1 MLLTLGEIF
10 EQTKKLV
17 NIPQRVKVL
26 QDNASPALFYVLRL
40 ALTDPAPKWLLPEAP
55 PVFTPFQ
62 VSRGGKKLT
71 IQAGMS
77 PSNLSRECRRLY
89 LFLEGGHPSLQE
101 PRRVKLFAQMLEGL
115 DPSEV
120 KILLA
125 LKDGRFAAEYR
136 LNKKVV
142 DTAFPGLLDMPWK
155 TVQFIPQV

>member
-1 MLLTLGEIF
+1 MPLTLGEIF

-26 QDNASPALFYVLRL
+26 QENASPALFYILRL
-40 ALTDPAPKWLLPEAP
+40 ALTEPAPKWLLPDET

-62 VSRGGKKLT
+62 VSRGGHKVEIKP
-71 IQAGMS
+71 GMS
-77 PSNLSRECRRLY
+77 PSNLSRDCRRLY
-89 LFLEGGHPSLQE
+89 MFLEGGHPTLQN

-115 DPSEV
+115 DPWEV
-120 KILLA
+120 KVLLA
-125 LKDGRFAAEYR
+125 LKNGTFAADYR
-136 LNKKVV
+136 INKKVV